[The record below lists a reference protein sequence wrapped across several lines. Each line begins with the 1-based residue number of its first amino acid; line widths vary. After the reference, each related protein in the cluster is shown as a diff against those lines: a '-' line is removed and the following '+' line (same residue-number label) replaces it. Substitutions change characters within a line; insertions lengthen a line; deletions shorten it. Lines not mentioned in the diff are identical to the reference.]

1 MSQEPGPRWHEKPA
15 LVWAWWAT
23 RFVLGAIFLW
33 AGIVKA
39 GASEGFAVALAPF
52 TILPEPWLAPF
63 AIGLAWTEIIAGIQI
78 LLPRVHI
85 VGAGII
91 FLLSIVFIGV
101 LTWALS
107 QGIIV
112 SCGCF
117 GGDAP
122 PSASAMLAAI
132 IRDVAIAAAAA
143 GVILFKMRRC
153 SGQAI
158 PHQDPRA

>member
-1 MSQEPGPRWHEKPA
+1 MVGHTICPGGHFP
-15 LVWAWWAT
+15 L
-23 RFVLGAIFLW
+23 